1 MVKKIDI
8 RGIKIRAMPLK
19 ISLYEYLIEYVI
31 NELPKIK
38 KAVRQCALLFIL
50 LFQNYLTKENAFLS
64 GTNKTATVTTL
75 QHVCISITGREL

>member
-38 KAVRQCALLFIL
+38 KKQCGKAHCFLFCFFRI
-50 LFQNYLTKENAFLS
+50 
-64 GTNKTATVTTL
+64 
-75 QHVCISITGREL
+75 I

>member
-38 KAVRQCALLFIL
+38 KSSAAKRTAFYFAFSELF
-50 LFQNYLTKENAFLS
+50 N
-64 GTNKTATVTTL
+64 
-75 QHVCISITGREL
+75 